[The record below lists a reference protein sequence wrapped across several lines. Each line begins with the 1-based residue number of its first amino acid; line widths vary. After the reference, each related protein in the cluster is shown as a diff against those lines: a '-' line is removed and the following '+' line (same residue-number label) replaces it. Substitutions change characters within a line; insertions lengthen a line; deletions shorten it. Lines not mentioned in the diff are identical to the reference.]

1 MLGVLVW
8 AWLSTAIICSSYF
21 LLLPITNMPHLPSK
35 EPDGLFE
42 MQFRLFV
49 FEHFISAWVRGTAV
63 QWELPSSGKGLKPAM
78 YVLAKHE

>member
-1 MLGVLVW
+1 
-8 AWLSTAIICSSYF
+8 
-21 LLLPITNMPHLPSK
+21 MPHLPSK